1 MEIQDTQPIHPV
13 QSPPPP
19 ANEPE
24 RPVETEAPSD
34 SPPLPEDSATIL
46 DLYA

>member
-1 MEIQDTQPIHPV
+1 MEIQDIQPLSPV
-13 QSPPPP
+13 ETPPP
-19 ANEPE
+19 AIETDRPAEPE
-24 RPVETEAPSD
+24 SQRD